1 MPARLVIFDF
11 DGTLTDIRREG
22 PQFLST
28 YAALLLAVLGPD
40 RRAAW
45 AEACRT
51 AIARSPHLGWDM
63 GTGPAAPCDA
73 DPYILATTA
82 LRLLCEAEEIPVLGD
97 PDEAPGKP
105 NAARGALG
113 GALYTRSYAAIETRF
128 RPDAALVLGRLLA
141 RTDIDVRIVTN
152 SKPDKVLAKL
162 QKLEL
167 PRVPEITG
175 DAQKFTLVPPSRGGY
190 GVEDLAAPWTHA
202 SLQRPVDRRRGR
214 YFDALARIWDETG
227 VAPAETLV
235 VGDIWELD
243 LAMPSALGAD
253 VHLLRRD
260 RMHAY
265 EDAGLAE
272 TGGTTGN
279 ALSDVLSRFE

>member
-1 MPARLVIFDF
+1 MPVRLAIFDF
-11 DGTLTDIRREG
+11 DGTLTDIGREG

-28 YAALLLAVLGPD
+28 YAALLLAVLGAD

-82 LRLLCEAEEIPVLGD
+82 LRLLCEAEGIPVLGD
-97 PDEAPGKP
+97 PDEGPGKP
-105 NAARGALG
+105 NPVRGALG
-113 GALYTRSYAAIETRF
+113 GALYTRSYAAVETRF

-141 RTDIDVRIVTN
+141 RTDLDVRIVTN
-152 SKPDKVLAKL
+152 SKPDKVRAKL
-162 QKLEL
+162 QKLDL
-167 PRVPEITG
+167 PRLPDVTG
-175 DAQKFTLVPPSRGGY
+175 DAQKFQIALPTRGGY
-190 GVEDLAAPWTHA
+190 GVEALTPPWTHT

-214 YFDALARIWDETG
+214 YFDTLAHIWDETG
-227 VAPAETLV
+227 IAPAETLV

-243 LAMPSALGAD
+243 LALPAALGAH

-260 RMHAY
+260 RMHDY